1 MIKFDTPLKNKTTAE
16 PSACFLR
23 VWTGVLCRGAV
34 RTGPSGPAVS
44 APCPRVPRA
53 QEEKKHTVR
62 GRGGGPVNTA
72 GGSVV
77 AHAISQQCS
86 PRLALPP
93 GVLERGPPAAPRTCS
108 EAHAWSVCPPSAPR
122 RSYLTP
128 VRDEEAES
136 LRRARSRQA
145 RQARRATQVSVTLPG
160 PLAVCLS
167 IGGAVRTRN
176 EGLVPATKW
185 DVLSWDPS

>member
-1 MIKFDTPLKNKTTAE
+1 MA
-16 PSACFLR
+16 A
-23 VWTGVLCRGAV
+23 
-34 RTGPSGPAVS
+34 
-44 APCPRVPRA
+44 
-53 QEEKKHTVR
+53 
-62 GRGGGPVNTA
+62 PVNTA

-86 PRLALPP
+86 PRLALSP

-145 RQARRATQVSVTLPG
+145 RQARRATQVSVTLPE